1 MTTIQIQEKLKTEF
15 ETKVFNDIQLFG
27 DKSVQVFV
35 QDFPLSQDYEYEG
48 IAPDGMT
55 EAEKYCPCVII
66 KAVSGEVTAQNIP
79 QTSRIEIFALSKDW
93 SEDRRGYKD
102 VFIML
107 DRIRDY
113 LVSGGG
119 IHGTARMQYPLK
131 MHMVEDDFPTPFW
144 EGAITTNW
152 SVYTKP
158 YEDIERLL

>member
-27 DKSVQVFV
+27 NKPVQVFI
-35 QDFPLSQDYEYEG
+35 QDFSLSQDYEYEG
-48 IAPDGMT
+48 ITPDGMT
-55 EAEKYCPCVII
+55 EAEKYVPCVII
-66 KAVSGEVTAQNIP
+66 KAVGGEIAAQNRA
-79 QTSRIEIFALSKDW
+79 QTTRIDIFALSKDW

-102 VFIML
+102 AVIML
-107 DRIRDY
+107 ERIRDY

-119 IHGTARMQYPLK
+119 IHETARMEYPLK
-131 MHMVEDDFPTPFW
+131 MQMIEDDFPTPFW

-158 YEDIERLL
+158 YEDIEHLL